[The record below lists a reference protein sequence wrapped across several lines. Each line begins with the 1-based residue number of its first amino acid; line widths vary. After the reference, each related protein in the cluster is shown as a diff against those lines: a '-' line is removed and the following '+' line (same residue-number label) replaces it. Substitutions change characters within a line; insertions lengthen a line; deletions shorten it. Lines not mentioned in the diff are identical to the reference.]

1 LILRRDGSAAFLG
14 EGGVPVG
21 LLPDLEYSQ
30 FETQMQPGDRLLLY
44 SDGFTEC
51 RLANG
56 GMLQP
61 EGLLKLVRS
70 CDVGQP
76 GQEFLED
83 LFWEL
88 RQIMAPGHGM
98 EDDISATLFEYGGP

>member
-1 LILRRDGSAAFLG
+1 VDYEQVETIL
-14 EGGVPVG
+14 
-21 LLPDLEYSQ
+21 
-30 FETQMQPGDRLLLY
+30 QPGDRMLIY

-56 GMLQP
+56 GMLQQD
-61 EGLLKLVRS
+61 GLVKLVRR
-70 CDVGQP
+70 CDVGQS

-88 RQIMAPGHGM
+88 RQIMTPGQGM
-98 EDDISATLFEYGGP
+98 EDDVSATLFEYNGM